1 VVPTLFKA
9 TSRPPTEKH
18 RDTAFRFSAIL
29 PMSERIE
36 WLEDGSP
43 FSPRFGDRYRSE
55 NGGLEQATEVFLHG
69 CGLPSAW
76 SGQPQWTVLE
86 TGFGLGLNFLVTWA
100 AWQADPQRPRLLHF
114 VSTEAFPASADDVLR
129 AARSHP
135 ALLSLGGDLQRQL
148 WGLLPG
154 FHRLVFAGGQVLL
167 TLCIGDAKAMLREQS
182 FEADSVYLD
191 GFNPKCNPDI
201 WDLHTLKAVARC
213 CRRGTRVASWT
224 VARSVRDT
232 LAQCG
237 FVMQKVAGV
246 PPKRD
251 NLHGVFDP
259 AWEPKKTRTSV
270 ASIRRK
276 AARCVVIG
284 AGLAGAAVAASLARR
299 SWQVTVLD
307 GAAAPAAGASGLPA
321 GMLSPHVS
329 PDDSL
334 LSRLSR
340 SGIRATLQQAGMLLQ
355 AGSDW
360 SRSGVLEL
368 CIEHARNR
376 PTAWLQGHD
385 LAEAASDWT
394 RPATPEQL
402 AACGLAPDTPA
413 LWHVQAGWIKPAR
426 LVHAWLATPGVQW
439 RGQSAVSRLVSQG
452 DTWQMLDAAG
462 QELAGAELVVL
473 TAGYASRA
481 LAGSTD
487 LQVNALALQ
496 AIRGQVSW
504 GLHRSNGT
512 QALPASPRFPPFP
525 VNGYGSLIP
534 ALPLSDSADGQAWL
548 LGASFERDNA
558 LPLVRLA
565 DHQHNS
571 SRLQTLVPALAEQ
584 LQAQFDSGAVQA
596 WAGVRCATP
605 NRLPALGPIGTQHQP
620 ALWLCSGMGARGLT
634 FTALCAELLAARLH
648 GEPLPVEQR
657 LADALLPQRVMA
669 ASAFENL

>member
-1 VVPTLFKA
+1 
-9 TSRPPTEKH
+9 
-18 RDTAFRFSAIL
+18 
-29 PMSERIE
+29 MSERIE
-36 WLEDGSP
+36 WLDDGTPGGSP
-43 FSPRFGDRYRSE
+43 YNPRFGDRYRSE

-69 CGLPSAW
+69 CVLPAAW
-76 SGQPQWTVLE
+76 AGQPQWTILE

-114 VSTEAFPASADDVLR
+114 ISTEAFPASADDVLR

-135 ALLSLGGDLQRQL
+135 ALWPLAEQLQRQL

-182 FEADSVYLD
+182 FAADSVYLD
-191 GFNPKCNPDI
+191 GFSPQCNPDI

-213 CRRGTRVASWT
+213 CRRGTRLASWT
-224 VARSVRDT
+224 VARSVRDA

-237 FVMQKVAGV
+237 FVVHKVTGV

-251 NLHGVFDP
+251 NLLGVFDP
-259 AWEPKKTRTSV
+259 PWEPKKARSSV
-270 ASIRRK
+270 ALAKRS

-299 SWQVTVLD
+299 GWQVSVLD

-340 SGIRATLQQAGMLLQ
+340 SGIRATLQQADTLLQ

-368 CIEHARNR
+368 CIEHARKR
-376 PTAWLQGHD
+376 PAAWLQGQE
-385 LAEAASDWT
+385 LAEAACDWT
-394 RPATPEQL
+394 RPATSEQL
-402 AACGLAPDTPA
+402 AACGLNPDAAA
-413 LWHVQAGWIKPAR
+413 LWHVQAGWIKPGR
-426 LVHAWLATPGVQW
+426 LVQAWLAAPGLQW
-439 RGQSAVSRLVSQG
+439 RGNATVTQLIQQG
-452 DTWQMLDAAG
+452 DTWQLLDTSG
-462 QELAGAELVVL
+462 QELACAELVVL
-473 TAGYASRA
+473 AAGYASRA
-481 LAGSTD
+481 LASSAD
-487 LQVNALALQ
+487 ISADELALQ

-504 GLHRSNGT
+504 AMHGSAPQ
-512 QALPASPRFPPFP
+512 QALKALPPFP
-525 VNGYGSLIP
+525 LNGYGSLIA
-534 ALPLSDSADGQAWL
+534 ALPLSDKAGAQAWL
-548 LGASFERDNA
+548 LGASFERDCA
-558 LPLVRLA
+558 LPAIRPG
-565 DHQHNS
+565 DHRHNL
-571 SRLQTLVPALAEQ
+571 SRLQTLLPALAEQ
-584 LQAQFDSGAVQA
+584 LKPYFDSGAVQA

-605 NRLPALGPIGTQHQP
+605 TRLPALGPLSTPTMP

-634 FTALCAELLAARLH
+634 FAALCAELLAARLH
-648 GEPLPVEQR
+648 GESLPVEQR
-657 LADALLPQRVMA
+657 LADALLPQRVVA
-669 ASAFENL
+669 ASMPDN